1 METLPPPPITPSPSS
16 TSSIVALIL
25 GILSLTCCGFFTGI
39 PAIFMGRSE
48 MKAADQGKIAASN
61 RTLAKVGMVLG
72 IIGTALSLGGLI
84 LYAVLIAMGI
94 SAGMLQNMH

>member
-1 METLPPPPITPSPSS
+1 
-16 TSSIVALIL
+16 
-25 GILSLTCCGFFTGI
+25 
-39 PAIFMGRSE
+39 